1 MKEGGRG
8 EHGMSEGSNGV
19 VGREGGRKGR
29 EGGSFT
35 GIFIH
40 RRMPVVVTIH
50 STLTCWWEGLGAVRG
65 RERARG
71 AREGGRFQLLLI
83 HNAIKITC
91 LLSLK
96 STLHRSTCWQKEK

>member
-1 MKEGGRG
+1 
-8 EHGMSEGSNGV
+8 MSEGSNGV
-19 VGREGGRKGR
+19 VGRAGGRGEGR
-29 EGGSFT
+29 EGGSVT

-50 STLTCWWEGLGAVRG
+50 STLTCWWEGLGAV
-65 RERARG
+65 
-71 AREGGRFQLLLI
+71 REGGRFQLLLI

-96 STLHRSTCWQKEK
+96 STLHRSTCRQKEK